1 MKWILLAIVALVAGF
16 YLVPVTVNG
25 SVYVVTNSRET
36 VNMPLTEVRAYDRNE
51 FLKVWREQS
60 TFRLNQNCGI
70 GLTGA
75 EKDQMDLRRLR
86 EGPNRVP
93 DWQEMDDIYKACS
106 FEALIWDNPKYQPLA
121 TLVTDKN
128 GEFSFKSKRF
138 ADVIIFSK
146 GSRKVIGNDEKYI
159 WLQSVPSKALA
170 FSHKVE
176 LNNTNLVNELRAV
189 DYPIN

>member
-159 WLQSVPSKALA
+159 WLQSVPSKTLA

>member
-16 YLVPVTVNG
+16 YLMPVTVNG

-159 WLQSVPSKALA
+159 WLQSVPSKTLA
-170 FSHKVE
+170 FSHNVE